1 MPIQPAP
8 AITARPAHGQT
19 GFRIE
24 VMRDGKSSE
33 AMSFVHSGT
42 ASHSF
47 EAHQDT
53 QDTPA
58 VAEPPMPAAPAIP
71 DAPDAPVS
79 AAKPVWSAAFAAPP
93 PSAFAAVRRN
103 GIEGKPLS
111 DLAPLRPG
119 DPGYMPAPKT
129 YQVP

>member
-1 MPIQPAP
+1 
-8 AITARPAHGQT
+8 
-19 GFRIE
+19 
-24 VMRDGKSSE
+24 MRDGKSSE
-33 AMSFVHSGT
+33 AMSFVHSGI
-42 ASHSF
+42 ASHSSF
-47 EAHQDT
+47 EAH

-58 VAEPPMPAAPAIP
+58 VAEPPMPVAPAP

-79 AAKPVWSAAFAAPP
+79 AAKPAWSAAFAAPP

-103 GIEGKPLS
+103 AIEGQPAPN
-111 DLAPLRPG
+111 LAPLGPG